1 MTARHLTEAEIGA
14 ILSQRRAEAMA
25 QLPRCVGCMD
35 QGDYDCCRVERPAPA
50 EAATEVGHS
59 DGAPLTRAE
68 SLRFWLVVSAP
79 AFVGV
84 VGFAALL
91 WVLKP

>member
-1 MTARHLTEAEIGA
+1 MNLAHLPACNGNCN
-14 ILSQRRAEAMA
+14 QGRA
-25 QLPRCVGCMD
+25 C
-35 QGDYDCCRVERPAPA
+35 DCAPSPA

-59 DGAPLTRAE
+59 DGSPLTRAE